1 MSDITQMTSAELV
14 RDHEQASMILSQ
26 MAVIDSNKSYWQLAP
41 SDKRHHDE
49 QAEMWRFTYAKLSS
63 ELDRRCTDAGI
74 FSNGDGTFKSEPR
87 FNMTVKEANEWLAL
101 SQYMVSKIKNE
112 R

>member
-14 RDHEQASMILSQ
+14 EKRKDAKT
-26 MAVIDSNKSYWQLAP
+26 VIDARDSVSVPVFNKAIDNYLGIG
-41 SDKRHHDE
+41 H
-49 QAEMWRFTYAKLSS
+49 

-101 SQYMVSKIKNE
+101 SKYMISKNE

>member
-1 MSDITQMTSAELV
+1 MTSAELV
-14 RDHEQASMILSQ
+14 LKFYKARSFVREF
-26 MAVIDSNKSYWQLAP
+26 KFE
-41 SDKRHHDE
+41 DE
-49 QAEMWRFTYAKLSS
+49 SHAEAWRQKLEDYGT

-74 FSNGDGTFKSEPR
+74 FSNGDGTFKMEPR

>member
-1 MSDITQMTSAELV
+1 MSDITQMTSAELALKFYRADSTV
-14 RDHEQASMILSQ
+14 RDFEFDEEA
-26 MAVIDSNKSYWQLAP
+26 NLAEW
-41 SDKRHHDE
+41 KRRLEDYG
-49 QAEMWRFTYAKLSS
+49 T

-74 FSNGDGTFKSEPR
+74 FSNGNGTFKLEPR